1 VGAFAGRAR
10 VLHALRSRD
19 FRLVWGGQS
28 VSLIGNGAL
37 FVALG
42 WRAVALTGKSTS
54 LAFVLLLWSLG
65 MLTTLLI
72 GGALA
77 DRYERRRLMII
88 SDVSRGLLVAGLA
101 VVDASGHLTLTR
113 LLLFALALG
122 LGDGFFHPAF
132 GGIVPLVVEQPLLA
146 SANALIGISR
156 NISFVIGPAIASA
169 LYAGVG
175 PSSVF
180 AFDAWTYAFSAAL
193 LWLARPRSVER
204 EGEPTGTLRE
214 VADGIR
220 YVAGVPWLWVTIS
233 LAALIVMV
241 AFAPYQALLPKLVQE
256 HFHLG
261 VGAYGTL
268 FSLQAVG
275 MVVGALLFGQINPR
289 RHRVVLFYS
298 FFALNDLCVIGMAL
312 VPSYQAAIALVTMRG
327 GLIGFSNALWE
338 TVMIEL
344 VPEDKL
350 SRVVSLDYFGSFG
363 LTPVGFALT
372 ALLAGFFT
380 ASDILVVSFSFA
392 AFLWIAPLASK
403 RLRSAA

>member
-1 VGAFAGRAR
+1 MAVFAERAR

-42 WRAVALTGKSTS
+42 WRAVALTGKSSS

-88 SDVSRGLLVAGLA
+88 SDVARGLLVAGLA
-101 VVDASGHLTLTR
+101 VVDASGHLTLPR
-113 LLLFALALG
+113 LLAFSLALG

-156 NISFVIGPAIASA
+156 NISFVLGPAIASG

-175 PSSVF
+175 PAAVF
-180 AFDAWTYAFSAAL
+180 AFDAWTYAFSASL
-193 LWLARPRSVER
+193 LWLARPRVAER
-204 EGEPTGTLRE
+204 TEPSAGTLAE
-214 VADGIR
+214 VVDGIR

-233 LAALIVMV
+233 LAAIVLMV
-241 AFAPYQALLPKLVQE
+241 AFTPYQALLPKLVQE
-256 HFHLG
+256 HFHHG

-268 FSLQAVG
+268 FSMQAVG
-275 MVVGALLFGQINPR
+275 MVTGALVFGQINPR
-289 RHRVVLFYS
+289 RHRVAMFYS
-298 FFALNDLCVIGMAL
+298 FYALNDLCVIAMAL
-312 VPSYQAAIALVTMRG
+312 EGSYEVAIALVAVRG
-327 GLIGFSNALWE
+327 AFIGFSNALWE
-338 TVMIEL
+338 TVLIEL
-344 VPEDKL
+344 VPEEKL

-380 ASDILVVSFSFA
+380 ASEILVVSFGLA
-392 AFLWIAPLASK
+392 AFLWIAPLASQ
-403 RLRSAA
+403 RVRSAA

>member
-101 VVDASGHLTLTR
+101 MVDASGHLTLTR

>member
-1 VGAFAGRAR
+1 MGVFAERAR

-169 LYAGVG
+169 LYVG
-175 PSSVF
+175 LGSSSVF

-204 EGEPTGTLRE
+204 EGEPAGTLRE
-214 VADGIR
+214 VVDGIR
-220 YVAGVPWLWVTIS
+220 YIAGVPWLWVTIS

-256 HFHLG
+256 HFHRG

-275 MVVGALLFGQINPR
+275 MVVGALLFGQVNPR

-327 GLIGFSNALWE
+327 ALIGFSNALWE

>member
-1 VGAFAGRAR
+1 MGVFAERAR

-169 LYAGVG
+169 LYVG
-175 PSSVF
+175 LGSRPSSHS
-180 AFDAWTYAFSAAL
+180 T
-193 LWLARPRSVER
+193 RGRTRSRRRCCGSPVR
-204 EGEPTGTLRE
+204 
-214 VADGIR
+214 
-220 YVAGVPWLWVTIS
+220 VPWSAKESRPGRCGKSSTGS
-233 LAALIVMV
+233 ATS
-241 AFAPYQALLPKLVQE
+241 QACP
-256 HFHLG
+256 G
-261 VGAYGTL
+261 CG
-268 FSLQAVG
+268 
-275 MVVGALLFGQINPR
+275 
-289 RHRVVLFYS
+289 
-298 FFALNDLCVIGMAL
+298 
-312 VPSYQAAIALVTMRG
+312 
-327 GLIGFSNALWE
+327 
-338 TVMIEL
+338 
-344 VPEDKL
+344 
-350 SRVVSLDYFGSFG
+350 
-363 LTPVGFALT
+363 
-372 ALLAGFFT
+372 
-380 ASDILVVSFSFA
+380 
-392 AFLWIAPLASK
+392 
-403 RLRSAA
+403 

>member
-1 VGAFAGRAR
+1 MGAFAERAR

-88 SDVSRGLLVAGLA
+88 SDISRGILVAGLA

-175 PSSVF
+175 PSTVF
-180 AFDAWTYAFSAAL
+180 AFDAWTYAFSASL
-193 LWLARPRSVER
+193 LWLARPRAVER

-214 VADGIR
+214 VVDGIR
-220 YVAGVPWLWVTIS
+220 YIAGVPWLWVTIS

-256 HFHLG
+256 HFHRG

-268 FSLQAVG
+268 FALQAVG

-298 FFALNDLCVIGMAL
+298 FFALNDLCVIAMAL
-312 VPSYQAAIALVTMRG
+312 VASYRTAIALVTMRG
-327 GLIGFSNALWE
+327 TLIGFSNALWE

-380 ASDILVVSFSFA
+380 PSDILVVSFAFA

>member
-1 VGAFAGRAR
+1 
-10 VLHALRSRD
+10 
-19 FRLVWGGQS
+19 
-28 VSLIGNGAL
+28 
-37 FVALG
+37 
-42 WRAVALTGKSTS
+42 
-54 LAFVLLLWSLG
+54 
-65 MLTTLLI
+65 
-72 GGALA
+72 
-77 DRYERRRLMII
+77 
-88 SDVSRGLLVAGLA
+88 
-101 VVDASGHLTLTR
+101 
-113 LLLFALALG
+113 
-122 LGDGFFHPAF
+122 
-132 GGIVPLVVEQPLLA
+132 
-146 SANALIGISR
+146 
-156 NISFVIGPAIASA
+156 
-169 LYAGVG
+169 
-175 PSSVF
+175 VF

-193 LWLARPRSVER
+193 LWLARPRAVER
-204 EGEPTGTLRE
+204 EGEPTGTLQE
-214 VADGIR
+214 VVDGIR

-312 VPSYQAAIALVTMRG
+312 VSSYEAAIALVTVRG
-327 GLIGFSNALWE
+327 ALIGFSNALWE

-372 ALLAGFFT
+372 ALLAGFFR